1 MYGNYYHRRIQDNP
15 LPIKKNRVTPETPL
29 SSQVSTEVKQKPSML
44 KHRGT
49 KGRLRKTSMH
59 RRTFKEVATIIVNAI
74 RFEKAANFQKDGWR
88 HEVHGGVKMWVNEIT
103 GEVSTERPWKTADI
117 ATLKEVIKIAPTP
130 KKEIEPKK
138 KRMSISRR
146 LSIMFFGTKDKDNSS
161 SSATTLAL
169 SRQSSLLND
178 NQDNEEKGSSEV
190 EELFRMFDEE
200 KKKSLFPF

>member
-29 SSQVSTEVKQKPSML
+29 SSQVSAEFKQKPSTL

-103 GEVSTERPWKTADI
+103 GEVSTERPWKADI

-130 KKEIEPKK
+130 KIEQKK

-146 LSIMFFGTKDKDNSS
+146 LSIMFFGAKDKDNSS

-178 NQDNEEKGSSEV
+178 NQDNDEKGSSEV
-190 EELFRMFDEE
+190 EELFRMIDEE
-200 KKKSLFPF
+200 KKKSSFPF